1 MNSGKYVFAQIL
13 ALANPKEFSK
23 CVDRYQGDYR
33 ARTLKCW
40 QQFLGLSFG
49 QLAQRE
55 SLRDLVSCLEAHQ
68 SKLYHLGF
76 SQGISRT
83 TLADANE
90 KRDWRIY
97 ADFAQVLIAQAR
109 LANPEL
115 SLEGLAFDN
124 RFCAYYRWSF
134 TRCQCAGYS
143 RF

>member
-1 MNSGKYVFAQIL
+1 M
-13 ALANPKEFSK
+13 ANPKEFSK

-49 QLAQRE
+49 QLTHRE

-83 TLADANE
+83 T
-90 KRDWRIY
+90 
-97 ADFAQVLIAQAR
+97 
-109 LANPEL
+109 P
-115 SLEGLAFDN
+115 G
-124 RFCAYYRWSF
+124 
-134 TRCQCAGYS
+134 
-143 RF
+143 